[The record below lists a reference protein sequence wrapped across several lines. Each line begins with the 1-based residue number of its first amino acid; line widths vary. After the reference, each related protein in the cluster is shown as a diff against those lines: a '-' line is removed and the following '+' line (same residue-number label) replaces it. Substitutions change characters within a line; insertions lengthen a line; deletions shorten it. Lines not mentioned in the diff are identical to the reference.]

1 MAETQWI
8 TPTLMLGRVPAGIA
22 RAVRTTS
29 PTTAVKAIEAGQTA
43 VLPAGDW
50 EGAKQVMRWIGMDEA
65 SIADRIQFASTGFI
79 R

>member
-1 MAETQWI
+1 MPETHWL
-8 TPTLMLGRVPAGIA
+8 TPQLMLGRVPAGIA

-50 EGAKQVMRWIGMDEA
+50 EGAKQVMGWIGMDPQT
-65 SIADRIQFASTGFI
+65 IADRIEFATTGFI